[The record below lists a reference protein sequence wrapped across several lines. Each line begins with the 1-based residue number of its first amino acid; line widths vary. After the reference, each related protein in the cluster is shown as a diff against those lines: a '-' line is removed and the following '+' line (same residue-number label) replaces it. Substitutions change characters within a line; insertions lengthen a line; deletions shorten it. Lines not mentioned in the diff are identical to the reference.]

1 MKLCKYL
8 LSKEAEIIAPGMG
21 VGHTLFDPA
30 PELLNI
36 IEPRGIGRKG
46 NDTNAGF
53 PTKSGLDLGME
64 MYRPVVHDQIDLTS
78 FRVEGTNLAE
88 AACQAIRTHL
98 MEVPDMDPGLGS
110 IQQTHH
116 THQGVGTMAIAEPG
130 LATPHAGP
138 QPGLAGL
145 AIEAHLVSKQDD
157 HLFWVCTGLPEDL
170 FQDPF
175 FSSYWGSGE

>member
-1 MKLCKYL
+1 MELCKDL
-8 LSKEAEIIAPGMG
+8 PSKEAEFIAPGMG
-21 VGHTLFDPA
+21 MGHTLFDPA

-53 PTKSGLDLGME
+53 PTKSGEDLWVK
-64 MYRPVVHDQIDLTS
+64 MYRPVVHDQIDLAS
-78 FRVEGTNLAE
+78 FRVEGTDLAK

-98 MEVPDMDPGLGS
+98 MEVPDMNPGLGS
-110 IQQTHH
+110 IQQAHH
-116 THQGVGTMAIAEPG
+116 THQSVSTMAIGEPG
-130 LATPHAGP
+130 LATSHTGP
-138 QPGLAGL
+138 QPGLTWL

-157 HLFWVCTGLPEDL
+157 HLFWVCSGLPEDL
-170 FQDPF
+170 FQGPL